1 MKYRNTFSLLFL
13 SLMLHCFVPYPASA
27 HLRIVCIGN
36 SITQGKTGLKKDSSY
51 EYSYRPW
58 LWEKLLSSGFKVDM
72 VGFHPY
78 FFDEKEGSLSMNF
91 VSHGLSFDRDCEAYY
106 GISSAAFVAG
116 SESKGWTGA
125 PLPNFKDRIND
136 PQKGYTPDIALIH
149 LGTNDPD
156 STREQI
162 AATRKNIGEIIRV
175 LRDKNPAVVV
185 TVARLIT
192 GWKKINDQVDAL
204 CEEWHTAQS
213 PVVPVDMATGFIN
226 DPKVTGTM
234 TYDHVHPNK
243 AGQLFMMERWYNAIL
258 QNLHDR
264 HPPSLKGKPVIA
276 GIRGDNAMLSWGA
289 ATDNYG
295 IKSYL
300 ILVNG
305 KLVETIGGN
314 NLEYR
319 LKDMK
324 RGVTYNV
331 VVKAEDWSG
340 NMSNEITATVN
351 AKKAVRKPAAKTR

>member
-1 MKYRNTFSLLFL
+1 
-13 SLMLHCFVPYPASA
+13 
-27 HLRIVCIGN
+27 
-36 SITQGKTGLKKDSSY
+36 
-51 EYSYRPW
+51 
-58 LWEKLLSSGFKVDM
+58 
-72 VGFHPY
+72 
-78 FFDEKEGSLSMNF
+78 
-91 VSHGLSFDRDCEAYY
+91 
-106 GISSAAFVAG
+106 
-116 SESKGWTGA
+116 
-125 PLPNFKDRIND
+125 
-136 PQKGYTPDIALIH
+136 
-149 LGTNDPD
+149 
-156 STREQI
+156 
-162 AATRKNIGEIIRV
+162 V

-185 TVARLIT
+185 IVARLIT
-192 GWKKINDQVDAL
+192 GWKKINGQVDAL

-264 HPPSLKGKPVIA
+264 YPPSLKGKPVIA

-305 KLVETIGGN
+305 KLVATIGGN
-314 NLEYR
+314 NLAYR
-319 LKDMK
+319 LKDLK

-340 NMSNEITATVN
+340 NMSNEIAGTIKG
-351 AKKAVRKPAAKTR
+351 KKAKNKPAAKDR